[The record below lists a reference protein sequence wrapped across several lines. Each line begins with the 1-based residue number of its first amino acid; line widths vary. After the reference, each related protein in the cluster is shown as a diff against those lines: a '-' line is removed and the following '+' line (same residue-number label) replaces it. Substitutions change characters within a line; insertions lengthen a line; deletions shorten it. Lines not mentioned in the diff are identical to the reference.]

1 MLQKYTDLHKQEEE
15 VEGGAG
21 VTHGQR
27 AVLQGHSA
35 VQDTDMHVRRQEAD
49 LSWRGGPRGR
59 SVVNLSVWGR
69 EEESHSKHRTHKT
82 TVSRRGYTGTYGPCS
97 DRRGPMQV
105 GCWERKRKEAG

>member
-1 MLQKYTDLHKQEEE
+1 MIQKYTDLHKQKEK

-35 VQDTDMHVRRQEAD
+35 VQDTDMHVRRQETD
-49 LSWRGGPRGR
+49 QSWRGGPRGR

-69 EEESHSKHRTHKT
+69 G
-82 TVSRRGYTGTYGPCS
+82 RGVT
-97 DRRGPMQV
+97 Q
-105 GCWERKRKEAG
+105 